1 MTFGL
6 VLGMA
11 ASLNLTS
18 DSLGSAT
25 TTVAACQ
32 AGALN
37 ATYTSTYSA
46 TSPGYTVG
54 TVTITGLAGTCYSKP
69 YKVTLSGAAG
79 ASLGEATGT
88 TPGAGTTHCRDLRT
102 GGQRGIDHRHQ
113 RRHQRLALTVGLA
126 SGGADPPALCWS
138 QTDEPIATGDGSCA
152 PDRDRPGHRRRGLA
166 ELCHRH
172 AGRGHHG
179 DAHAARPRALASCRT
194 FPQATVI
201 SVTVDALPAACGTGR
216 ER

>member
-1 MTFGL
+1 MKRLVGAVLAGLLTFGL

-46 TSPGYTVG
+46 AAPGYTVG
-54 TVTITGLAGTCYSKP
+54 TVTITGLAATCYSKP

-88 TPGAGTTHCRDLRT
+88 TPAAGTTIVVT
-102 GGQRGIDHRHQ
+102 F
-113 RRHQRLALTVGLA
+113 APAVSAA
-126 SGGADPPALCWS
+126 SVTA
-138 QTDEPIATGDGSCA
+138 INV
-152 PDRDRPGHRRRGLA
+152 
-166 ELCHRH
+166 
-172 AGRGHHG
+172 
-179 DAHAARPRALASCRT
+179 
-194 FPQATVI
+194 VI
-201 SVTVDALPAACGTGR
+201 SG
-216 ER
+216 

>member
-1 MTFGL
+1 MNRIIGAVLAGLMTFGL

-25 TTVAACQ
+25 TAVAACQ

-54 TVTITGLAGTCYSKP
+54 TVTITGLASTCYSKP

-88 TPGAGTTHCRDLRT
+88 TPAAGTTIAVT
-102 GGQRGIDHRHQ
+102 F
-113 RRHQRLALTVGLA
+113 APAVSAA
-126 SGGADPPALCWS
+126 SITA
-138 QTDEPIATGDGSCA
+138 INV
-152 PDRDRPGHRRRGLA
+152 
-166 ELCHRH
+166 
-172 AGRGHHG
+172 
-179 DAHAARPRALASCRT
+179 
-194 FPQATVI
+194 VI
-201 SVTVDALPAACGTGR
+201 SG
-216 ER
+216 